1 LEGDEVCLFKFGEP
15 SPLRKKYMES
25 EEMVEKSLR
34 DIYDSISPIDYRY
47 WSKDVAHY
55 LSENGYTRYKL
66 KVEAALVR
74 VLYARGI
81 CDSNILEE
89 VEKACEQITTEEVYS
104 EEEKTKHD
112 IRALVNCI
120 QRKVSERAKSYV
132 HMTATSFDIVE
143 TANAARYRDV
153 TTEVLLPALI
163 ELEEVLIAL
172 TRREAG
178 TIQIG
183 RTHGQH
189 AVPITFGFAMAEYV
203 SCLGESIL
211 SLREKAKGLVGKF
224 SGAVGAYNASS
235 LFFDDPEEFERDVLN
250 DLFLEPGEYSTQI
263 AMPERTM
270 RFFFELILIGG
281 RLANLSRDMRNLQ
294 RTEIGEVGELFEKS
308 QVGSSTMPQKRNP
321 INFEN
326 VESIWKILVGRLTT
340 VVLDQISEHQRDLT
354 NSASA
359 RTLGETIGYL
369 VSVTK
374 RLTKTMKKLQVDKA
388 NLERNFN
395 LQKGLIAAEPLYITL
410 AASGHPD
417 AHEKV
422 RLLTLQAQRE
432 HKALEEVATADPEV
446 EKYLSLPDN
455 LDRRRIISNP
465 SLYAGIASKKAE
477 KIAID
482 WTLKVYN
489 LKSDL
494 AQWGKYKES

>member
-1 LEGDEVCLFKFGEP
+1 MVD
-15 SPLRKKYMES
+15 KK
-25 EEMVEKSLR
+25 VR

-47 WSKDVAHY
+47 WNEDVAHY
-55 LSENGYTRYKL
+55 LSENGYTFYKL
-66 KVEAALVR
+66 KVEIALVR
-74 VLYARGI
+74 ALYARGI
-81 CDSNILEE
+81 CDREVLEE
-89 VEKACEQITTEEVYS
+89 VEKACEQITTEEVYA
-104 EEEKTKHD
+104 EEDITKHD
-112 IRALVNCI
+112 IRALVNCV
-120 QRKVSERAKSYV
+120 QRKVSERAKPYV

-153 TTEVLLPALI
+153 IIKVLLPALI
-163 ELEEVLIAL
+163 DLEEVLIAL
-172 TRREAG
+172 TKRESK
-178 TIQIG
+178 TIQVG

-189 AVPITFGFAMAEYV
+189 AVPITFGFAMAKYV

-211 SLREKAKGLVGKF
+211 SLGEKAKGLVGKF

-235 LFFDDPEEFERDVLN
+235 LFFDDPEEFEKDVLT

-270 RFFFELILIGG
+270 RFFFEIILLGG
-281 RLANLSRDMRNLQ
+281 ILANLSRDMRNLQ
-294 RTEIGEVGELFEKS
+294 RTEIGEVGELFEAN

-326 VESIWKILVGRLTT
+326 VESIWKVLVGRLTT

-359 RTLGETIGYL
+359 RTMGEAIGYL

-410 AASGHPD
+410 AASGHPN

-422 RLLTLQAQRE
+422 KLLTLQAQQE
-432 HKALEEVATADPEV
+432 HKALEEIAMQDVEV
-446 EKYLSLPDN
+446 KEYLSLPEN
-455 LDRRRIISNP
+455 SERKRIISNP
-465 SLYAGIASKKAE
+465 ALYTGIASEKAE
-477 KIAID
+477 RIADSWAQTIYILKIK
-482 WTLKVYN
+482 T
-489 LKSDL
+489 DL
-494 AQWGKYKES
+494 